1 MAGESRCKLE
11 LGASDRVRGTR
22 LAEGLGASS
31 LDPRGGGR
39 YTWGSGRG
47 YEPVTPPGLLAVP
60 LPPPPQDTTLD
71 AHNAGFQVLTEQALA
86 LVCWSSGL
94 SCRNLGPS
102 VLGPVLEADLVE
114 AFKRGVVCQGPG
126 GRALLQES
134 EESFVSLQDKAL
146 ELVAWQAGKAT
157 RLLGDYPECGPPEEL
172 TVANRVSAFRK
183 GLLLQ
188 SRPS

>member
-1 MAGESRCKLE
+1 MAGER
-11 LGASDRVRGTR
+11 GRGTR
-22 LAEGLGASS
+22 WTEVLGTSS

-47 YEPVTPPGLLAVP
+47 YEPVTPPGLLEVP
-60 LPPPPQDTTLD
+60 PPPPPQDTTLD
-71 AHNAGFQVLTEQALA
+71 AHNAGFQVLTEKALE

-94 SCRNLGPS
+94 SCQKLGPP

-157 RLLGDYPECGPPEEL
+157 RLLGDYPECGPPEARV
-172 TVANRVSAFRK
+172 VALRVAAFRQ

>member
-1 MAGESRCKLE
+1 MVDAGDSTARAGPPPLSWTTRT
-11 LGASDRVRGTR
+11 AGTGSSPGQGTSP
-22 LAEGLGASS
+22 LA
-31 LDPRGGGR
+31 PRSEAR

-47 YEPVTPPGLLAVP
+47 YEPVTPPGLLAVGA
-60 LPPPPQDTTLD
+60 DSTLGQS
-71 AHNAGFQVLTEQALA
+71 GFQVLTEQALA

-94 SCRNLGPS
+94 SCQNLGPS
-102 VLGPVLEADLVE
+102 QLGPILEADLVE
-114 AFKRGVVCQGPG
+114 AFRRGVVRQGPG

-146 ELVAWQAGKAT
+146 ELVAWQAGKNT
-157 RLLGDYPECGPPEEL
+157 RLLGDYPECGPPEARV
-172 TVANRVSAFRK
+172 VALRVAAFRQ